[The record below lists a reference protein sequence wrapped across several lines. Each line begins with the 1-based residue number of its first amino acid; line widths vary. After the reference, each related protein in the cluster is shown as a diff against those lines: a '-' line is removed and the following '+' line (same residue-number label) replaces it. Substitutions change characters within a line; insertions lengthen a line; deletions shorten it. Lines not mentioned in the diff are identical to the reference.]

1 VLLEIFIKYNSSQE
15 LTVYAIDFISLLE
28 MLNKRTIALVI
39 PALNEE
45 KQLGSVIDAI
55 PSFVDHIIV
64 VDDGSSDNTVEV
76 AHQKGAKVISH
87 KTNLGVGAAIST
99 GIKAVLGMDADIM
112 VNMDADGQFDP
123 ADIEKLLQ
131 PILDGQADFV
141 TASRFIDKSFK
152 PKMPRVKYWGNRL
165 MSKFISRLTRQK
177 FYDVSCGFRAYSRET
192 LQRLNLFGEFTYTQ
206 ESFIDLAF
214 KGLAIQEI
222 PVHVRGS
229 REHGKSRVA
238 SNLFR
243 YGLQTLKIIIRT
255 YRDNKPFRLFGV
267 MASVLF
273 LLGMGFAVFLGLHYL
288 KTGFFT
294 PHKWAGFTAGF
305 FFVVSLLMLL
315 IGFVLDMFAR
325 MRRNQEEIL
334 FQLKRDRDN
343 A

>member
-1 VLLEIFIKYNSSQE
+1 
-15 LTVYAIDFISLLE
+15 
-28 MLNKRTIALVI
+28 MLNKLSIAVLI

-45 KQLGSVIDAI
+45 QQLGQVIEAL
-55 PSFVDHIIV
+55 PAFVDHIIV
-64 VDDGSSDNTVEV
+64 VDDGSTDGTVEV
-76 AHQKGAKVISH
+76 AQQKGAKVISH
-87 KTNLGVGAAIST
+87 KINRGVGAALIT
-99 GIKAVLGMDADIM
+99 GVKAVLEMDVDIL
-112 VNMDADGQFDP
+112 VNIDGDGQFDP
-123 ADIEKLLQ
+123 ADIEKLVQ
-131 PILDGQADFV
+131 PIVEGRADFV
-141 TASRFIDKSFK
+141 SASRFINKAYK
-152 PKMPRVKYWGNRL
+152 PKMPRAKYWGNLWMSRL
-165 MSKFISRLTRQK
+165 ISRLTRQK

-214 KGLAIQEI
+214 KGIAILEV

-243 YGLQTLKIIIRT
+243 YGFQTLNIILRT
-255 YRDNKPFRLFGV
+255 FRDNKPFRLFGS
-267 MASVLF
+267 MSFIAF
-273 LLGMGFAVFLGLHYL
+273 LLGLGFAIFLGQHYL
-288 KTGFFT
+288 RNGEFS
-294 PHKWAGFTAGF
+294 PHKWAGFIAGF
-305 FFVVSLLMLL
+305 LFVVSLLLLL